1 MQISNISRGVIFMFA
16 SSFGFALMNAFAKIL
31 STNIPAMENIFFR
44 SIVMVIIML
53 FIYVYIS
60 IRNKNKKRL
69 KKGGFIKLFMRVAF
83 GSFAMFCVFYNIATI
98 PLGTAT
104 AFAQSVPIYVVF
116 IGFFFLK
123 EKVSIAI
130 ICATLIGFIG
140 ILMIGNPSINGLSI
154 ANILCGIASG
164 IGMAIAF
171 VALKGLKDYF
181 DNSFVILSFALGTT
195 ILGLFGMLIPI
206 ENVGGFV
213 MPTNIEWFFI
223 LCMGI
228 SGTIAQHFLNK
239 AYVIAPVGIV
249 APIDYSRIIFSIFL
263 GILLGDSIP
272 NLTTSIGIALIIF
285 SGLLIATPALLK
297 DLKKIKTKNANI

>member
-1 MQISNISRGVIFMFA
+1 MSDISRGVIFMFA

-31 STNIPAMENIFFR
+31 SVNIPPMENIFFR
-44 SIVMVIIML
+44 SVVMVVIML
-53 FIYVYIS
+53 FVYIYMAL
-60 IRNKNKKRL
+60 RQNKKKKL
-69 KKGGFIKLFMRVAF
+69 KKGGFVKLFMRVAF

-104 AFAQSVPIYVVF
+104 AFAQSVPLYVVF
-116 IGFFFLK
+116 IGLFFLK
-123 EKVSIAI
+123 EKINIAI
-130 ICATLIGFIG
+130 ICATLIGFVG
-140 ILMIGNPSINGLSI
+140 ILMIGNPSINGLSV

-164 IGMAIAF
+164 VGMAIAF

-181 DNSFVILSFALGTT
+181 DNAFVILSFALGTT
-195 ILGLFGMLIPI
+195 LLGLFGMLIPI

-213 MPTNIEWFFI
+213 MPTKIEWFFI

-263 GILLGDSIP
+263 GILLGDSLP
-272 NLTTSIGIALIIF
+272 NATTTIGITLIII
-285 SGLLIATPALLK
+285 SGLLIATPALLEDIRK
-297 DLKKIKTKNANI
+297 IRNKKLQNLK